1 VAAYV
6 RSTHMR
12 ACVLFFL
19 QKPLI
24 VPADAMLRGIQGE
37 RIVPVPAGAA
47 YGRDQADRSISAAP
61 CSCNLLTADLFFFW
75 SIVCCVVARAK
86 LFLVAVRS

>member
-1 VAAYV
+1 MAAYV

-61 CSCNLLTADLFFFW
+61 CSCNLLTADLFFF
-75 SIVCCVVARAK
+75 SGVLYVASLRAQSC
-86 LFLVAVRS
+86 FL

>member
-47 YGRDQADRSISAAP
+47 YGIRRIDRY
-61 CSCNLLTADLFFFW
+61 LL
-75 SIVCCVVARAK
+75 
-86 LFLVAVRS
+86 LVPATF